1 LDRTLEAMM
10 SHIADLNDQV
20 RRCNS
25 KIEEHLE
32 AQAVAMVTTS
42 NVSITLATALAAGI
56 AILSRQ
62 ALPNA
67 PSPLVVTLLLT
78 AAGTTVA
85 SLLLGVTVLV
95 SKSGISHR
103 AVKMWDA
110 SKHQAIAILRDGGGD
125 EAATQVAYALMAPEF
140 EEDLGRRTTEYE
152 EAFERTRNLM
162 AWQAALLTVGV
173 GAALAAALMVYS
185 GYGVA

>member
-1 LDRTLEAMM
+1 MM
-10 SHIADLNDQV
+10 SHIADLNDLV

-25 KIEEHLE
+25 KIEKHLE
-32 AQAVAMVTTS
+32 AQADAMVTTS

-56 AILSRQ
+56 AVLSRQ

-67 PSPLVVTLLLT
+67 PSAFVVALILS

-85 SLLLGVTVLV
+85 SLFLGVTVLV
-95 SKSGISHR
+95 SKSGISRR
-103 AVKMWDA
+103 AVKMWDT
-110 SKHQAIAILRDGGGD
+110 SKHQAIAILTDGGGD
-125 EAATQVAYALMAPEF
+125 EAATQVAYALMAPEIV
-140 EEDLGRRTTEYE
+140 EVLGRQTSEYE

-162 AWQAALLTVGV
+162 AWQAALLTAGV
-173 GAALAAALMVYS
+173 TAALVAALMVYS